1 MKHHPDDLIMLFND
15 LFLEKWR
22 TRLVKGDIEPE
33 YIPASDADAHHRVI
47 FAHGYFAS
55 ALHEVSHWCIAGE
68 RRRMLHDYGYWYC
81 PDGRT
86 EQQQAAF
93 EKAEIKPQAL
103 EWVFSAAAGSK
114 FNISV
119 DNLSGEGP
127 ADEDVF
133 RARVSEQAQRYVVN
147 GLPPRAA
154 LFKDALLDFYGR
166 HAEFGPDCFR
176 GAATGCAADKEFN
189 HAQAPAAL

>member
-22 TRLVKGDIEPE
+22 TRLVRGDSEPE
-33 YIPASDADAHHRVI
+33 YIPAFDAHTHHRVI

-86 EQQQAAF
+86 EKQQAAF
-93 EKAEIKPQAL
+93 EKAEVKPQAL
-103 EWVFSAAAGSK
+103 EWIFSVAAGSR

-119 DNLSGEGP
+119 DNLSGDGA
-127 ADEDVF
+127 ADENAF
-133 RARVSEQAQRYVVN
+133 RADVAEQAERYIVN
-147 GLPPRAA
+147 GLPLRAS

-166 HAEFGPDCFR
+166 HAEFGPHFFR
-176 GAATGCAADKEFN
+176 GGTKEAAGSQELN
-189 HAQAPAAL
+189 HAQESSAL